1 MEDGAHRLCAR
12 LTLCSHLILIKL
24 RGKFELM
31 RKWRMGMRMRMR
43 ERRWGG
49 GGGKEG
55 EVGLILVFK
64 PPSFH

>member
-1 MEDGAHRLCAR
+1 MADGDADADADAGE
-12 LTLCSHLILIKL
+12 KV
-24 RGKFELM
+24 
-31 RKWRMGMRMRMR
+31 
-43 ERRWGG
+43 GG